1 MKIEIDKELFQWEK
15 NRYIIF
21 SSEITPIFFAFHNQK
36 SKYSIEVLPKENKV
50 YFPNLLLKE
59 ALPITVEMC
68 IGELGEGQVIAR
80 RTFKV
85 LKRARPEN
93 YLDDEEISYIIY
105 DGGEEV

>member
-15 NRYIIF
+15 NRYVTF
-21 SSEITPIFFAFHNQK
+21 SSEIAPIYFVFHNHK
-36 SKYSIEVLPKENKV
+36 SSGIEVSPKENKA
-50 YFPNLLLKE
+50 YFPNSLLKE
-59 ALPITVEMC
+59 ALPITVEIC
-68 IGELGEGQVIAR
+68 LGKFGEGQVLAR

-93 YLDDEEISYIIY
+93 YLDDEETSHIIY